1 MATQQY
7 GYGPN
12 VWAPAKG
19 TGVQK
24 FATLAQPGA
33 VAPQFKAENKYKAF
47 AAKAIG
53 EMAYGAIQ
61 NQQAKKNEAIRMQKL
76 DRDNN
81 KQFEY
86 ERMNPKVDPEG
97 VSPGTGDRGIGLD
110 SSQFEKTIVP
120 LIEKDD
126 TAFDVNSAPGEPVQK
141 IGKNGVMGTW
151 SYVTE
156 RKPIGM
162 KAPAWKNKLDGG
174 YKPGGEWKWKANE
187 YTGNTDDYKSGDRV
201 QVRGMVYQITEGLN
215 GMMTITPVY

>member
-120 LIEKDD
+120 SKKDATKIEFNPETSPKGQSFMGENKKGETGVWKYRDPIFPMEGYGE
-126 TAFDVNSAPGEPVQK
+126 TIPGYWFHTPTPPMEGFEPGSTYTVD
-141 IGKNGVMGTW
+141 GVPYIMQT
-151 SYVTE
+151 
-156 RKPIGM
+156 
-162 KAPAWKNKLDGG
+162 N
-174 YKPGGEWKWKANE
+174 
-187 YTGNTDDYKSGDRV
+187 
-201 QVRGMVYQITEGLN
+201 
-215 GMMTITPVY
+215 